1 MMWVQRRDSMKDMI
15 KSKGLVIF
23 VILFLGIIVVDS
35 SINVKLENK
44 VETNNNEIV
53 MANIK

>member
-1 MMWVQRRDSMKDMI
+1 MKEMI

-23 VILFLGIIVVDS
+23 VVMILGMVVVDS
-35 SINVKLENK
+35 SINVRLENK

>member
-1 MMWVQRRDSMKDMI
+1 MKEML
-15 KSKGLVIF
+15 KSKGLMIF
-23 VILFLGIIVVDS
+23 MVLVLGIILIDS

-44 VETNNNEIV
+44 VESNNNEIV

>member
-1 MMWVQRRDSMKDMI
+1 MKDMI
-15 KSKGLVIF
+15 RSKGLVIF

>member
-1 MMWVQRRDSMKDMI
+1 MI

>member
-1 MMWVQRRDSMKDMI
+1 MKEMV
-15 KSKGLVIF
+15 KSKGLMVFVVMILGMVVI
-23 VILFLGIIVVDS
+23 DS

-44 VETNNNEIV
+44 IETSNNEIV

>member
-1 MMWVQRRDSMKDMI
+1 MKDML
-15 KSKGLVIF
+15 KSKGLMIF
-23 VILFLGIIVVDS
+23 MVLVLGIILIDS

-44 VETNNNEIV
+44 IETNNNEIV

>member
-1 MMWVQRRDSMKDMI
+1 MKEMF
-15 KSKGLVIF
+15 KSKGLIIF
-23 VILFLGIIVVDS
+23 VILFLGVIVVDS

-44 VETNNNEIV
+44 IETSNNEIV

>member
-1 MMWVQRRDSMKDMI
+1 MKEML
-15 KSKGLVIF
+15 KSKVLMIFIFMILGVI
-23 VILFLGIIVVDS
+23 VIDS

-44 VETNNNEIV
+44 IESHNNEIV